1 MTSDDYD
8 EKATRA
14 LASAKLLL
22 VHGDTEGAC
31 NRAYYAMFDAAHAAL
46 MRSGAHINAAE
57 TKTHSG
63 LIGAFGK
70 YLVKTGLV
78 PSDLGRSLNMVEDV
92 RLLADYSDQQI
103 APDEAEWAVNQANG
117 FLAKLASVFLEKATL
132 AIDPNAQFK
141 SITPAVPCIG
151 RIVAATPAY
160 CVQHIGQSCYVIHQL
175 AHPVTEQSVDIAY
188 KNGQPVLKPPP
199 DCDLSLGH

>member
-1 MTSDDYD
+1 MTPDDYD

-22 VHGDTEGAC
+22 THGDTEGAC

-78 PSDLGRSLNMVEDV
+78 PPELGRSLNMVEDV

-103 APDEAEWAVNQANG
+103 APEEAEWAVKQANG

-141 SITPAVPCIG
+141 PINPAVPCIG
-151 RIVAATPAY
+151 RIVAATSAY
-160 CVQHIGQSCYVIHQL
+160 CVQHIGQSSYVIHQF
-175 AHPVTEQSVDIAY
+175 AHPVTDKPIDIVY
-188 KNGQPVLKPPP
+188 KNGEPALKPPP
-199 DCDLSLGH
+199 SHNLSLGH